1 MYRTVLS
8 LFTVFLFVFPIHG
21 QTVPPRDRLEQLEK
35 MRREAAALFQ
45 SYQNLSGEAYTHG
58 YDKYIDSMNTRI
70 ALALKYVD
78 EFQFESLGQDDL
90 SALLK
95 IAEIAQDD
103 RKQAH
108 ILSYLFEKH
117 PETKNNPEYQQ
128 QFFMN
133 AALLLPD
140 RAEPYLSAHENTPL
154 SEFKIV
160 SHFMLAA
167 GFAQS
172 DNLVKARHY
181 LETWNHLLQQSLA
194 DTSLQKER
202 YLSQAAELNTF
213 LVYRIHGKEAAHE
226 ALQKARQWA
235 NIQWFN
241 DAMENLRKKLDVLG
255 RPVRSLQTEHWIGA
269 DDNTDI
275 SSFRGK
281 VVLVNFFRWSC
292 GACNASIP
300 QLQAIKNRFA
310 KEDFAIVGATDYRGQ
325 YEHEKNVS
333 KTREYELMRDHYRV
347 QRKVDWPISMSET
360 GMNNYGIDKTPTY
373 LLIDR
378 NGLVREWDAN
388 ISYSYLAERI
398 KALVEETN

>member
-1 MYRTVLS
+1 
-8 LFTVFLFVFPIHG
+8 
-21 QTVPPRDRLEQLEK
+21 
-35 MRREAAALFQ
+35 
-45 SYQNLSGEAYTHG
+45 
-58 YDKYIDSMNTRI
+58 
-70 ALALKYVD
+70 
-78 EFQFESLGQDDL
+78 
-90 SALLK
+90 
-95 IAEIAQDD
+95 
-103 RKQAH
+103 
-108 ILSYLFEKH
+108 
-117 PETKNNPEYQQ
+117 
-128 QFFMN
+128 MN
-133 AALLLPD
+133 AALILPD
-140 RAEPYLSAHENTPL
+140 RAEPYMSAHENTPL
-154 SEFKIV
+154 SESKIV
-160 SHFMLAA
+160 SHFVLAA

-172 DNLVKARHY
+172 DNLDKARHY
-181 LETWNHLLQQSLA
+181 LERGNHLLQQSLL

-255 RPVRSLQTEHWIGA
+255 QPARSLQTEHWMGA

-300 QLQAIKNRFA
+300 PLQAIKNRFA
-310 KEDFAIVGATDYRGQ
+310 KDDFAIVGVTDYRGQ
-325 YEHEKNVS
+325 YEHEKNAS
-333 KTREYELMRDHYRV
+333 QTREYELMRDHYRV
-347 QRKVDWPISMSET
+347 QRKVDWPISMSKT
-360 GMNNYGIDKTPTY
+360 GMNNYGIDRTPTY
-373 LLIDR
+373 LLIDK